1 MHYCDLVAL
10 DDDASIRSAV
20 FQWLDNQVGAT
31 GNLLQ
36 RRDLLDAHILG
47 RPLGLIDAGRGIRN
61 PAACSATLSIV
72 SVPDSPYDDIDDGSG
87 LVRYAF
93 RTGNPMAGDNRKLVE
108 AVRQGVPLVYFV
120 RVQPSVYSALYP
132 VFATEEL
139 PQGAGVLLD
148 LTAAGSAFGP
158 RSGPAPSQRRYAA
171 TIARRRL
178 HQVMFRGRVLLAY
191 RERCAMCRLEEP
203 SLLDASHIVEDAFG
217 GEPVVTNGMALCSIH
232 HRAFD
237 RDLLG
242 VAPDNKVHVQRRLLD
257 KVDGPMLRHGLQEM
271 DGIPLQL
278 PRKRTEW
285 PDRELLA
292 RRFERFQ
299 EAG

>member
-1 MHYCDLVAL
+1 MSAPV
-10 DDDASIRSAV
+10 DDASIRSAV
-20 FQWLDNQVGAT
+20 FQWLDDQVGAT

-61 PAACSATLSIV
+61 PSACTATLSIV
-72 SVPDSPYDDIDDGSG
+72 SVPDSPYEDIDDGSG

-93 RTGNPMAGDNRKLVE
+93 RTGAPTAGDNRKLAE

-132 VFATEEL
+132 VYATEEL
-139 PQGAGVLLD
+139 PRGAGVLLD
-148 LTAAGSAFGP
+148 LTAAGSAADRQGE
-158 RSGPAPSQRRYAA
+158 PAPLQRRYAA

-191 RERCAMCRLEEP
+191 RERCAICRLEEP
-203 SLLDASHIVEDAFG
+203 SLLDASHIVEDAYG

-237 RDLLG
+237 RDLIGVDPLG
-242 VAPDNKVHVQRRLLD
+242 KIHLQRRLLE
-257 KVDGPMLRHGLQEM
+257 KADGPMLRHGLQEM
-271 DGIPLQL
+271 DGQTLQL
-278 PRKRTEW
+278 PAKRVEW
-285 PDRELLA
+285 PDRDLLA
-292 RRFERFQ
+292 QRFERFLA
-299 EAG
+299 AG